1 MPAFAGFPAG
11 PTPYVPLPETFFTQ
25 LLPEIEDGS
34 ELKLTLHL
42 FWLLSQKR
50 GAPRCASDRELLG
63 DPLLRRALRR
73 RGDPRPPE
81 ERLRAAL
88 ELALVRGT
96 LLRVRVRVDGEIV
109 TWYFFNTARSRT
121 AIERL
126 MSGEESPERL
136 LDLEG
141 PAGGPRPGEEGGAA
155 HGPLLIEIER
165 PNIFTLYEQNIG
177 LLLPLVAEE
186 LREAGERYP
195 ADWLEAAFRE
205 AVQQNRRSWAY
216 IRAILKRWEA
226 DGKGGQPYGAH
237 GRYPR

>member
-11 PTPYVPLPETFFTQ
+11 PTPYVPLPEAFFTH
-25 LLPEIEDGS
+25 LLPEIEDSG

-42 FWLLSQKR
+42 FWLLAQQR
-50 GAPRCASDRELLG
+50 GDSRCASDRELLG

-88 ELALVRGT
+88 ELALARGT

-109 TWYFFNTARSRT
+109 TWYFFNTARSRE

-126 MSGEESPERL
+126 MSGEDSPERL

-141 PAGGPRPGEEGGAA
+141 PAGGPRDADGT
-155 HGPLLIEIER
+155 PLVVEIER

>member
-1 MPAFAGFPAG
+1 
-11 PTPYVPLPETFFTQ
+11 V
-25 LLPEIEDGS
+25 
-34 ELKLTLHL
+34 
-42 FWLLSQKR
+42 
-50 GAPRCASDRELLG
+50 
-63 DPLLRRALRR
+63 
-73 RGDPRPPE
+73 
-81 ERLRAAL
+81 
-88 ELALVRGT
+88 V
-96 LLRVRVRVDGEIV
+96 
-109 TWYFFNTARSRT
+109 
-121 AIERL
+121 
-126 MSGEESPERL
+126 
-136 LDLEG
+136 
-141 PAGGPRPGEEGGAA
+141 
-155 HGPLLIEIER
+155 EIER

>member
-1 MPAFAGFPAG
+1 MPAFAGFPPG
-11 PTPYVPLPETFFTQ
+11 PTPYVPLPEAFFTQ
-25 LLPEIEDGS
+25 VLPEIEDGG
-34 ELKLTLHL
+34 ELKVTLHL

-63 DPLLRRALRR
+63 DPLLRRTLRR

-88 ELALVRGT
+88 ELALTHGT
-96 LLRVRVRVDGEIV
+96 LLRVRVRVDGEVV
-109 TWYFFNTARSRT
+109 TWYFFNTARSRE

-126 MSGEESPERL
+126 MSGEASPELL
-136 LDLEG
+136 LDLDG
-141 PAGGPRPGEEGGAA
+141 PAGGARDADGAVRPA
-155 HGPLLIEIER
+155 LLVEIER

-186 LREAGERYP
+186 LREAAERYP
-195 ADWLEAAFRE
+195 VDWLEAAFRE

-226 DGKGGQPYGAH
+226 DGKGGQAHGAH